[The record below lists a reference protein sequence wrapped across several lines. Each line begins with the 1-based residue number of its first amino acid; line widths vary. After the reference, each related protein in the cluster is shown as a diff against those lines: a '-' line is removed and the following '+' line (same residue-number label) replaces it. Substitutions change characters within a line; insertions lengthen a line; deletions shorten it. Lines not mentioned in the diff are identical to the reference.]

1 MKKHFTL
8 LALLGMVAIG
18 CTEGGI
24 DTGGGN
30 NNQNIVF
37 ADSSVKALCVANWD
51 SDGDGELSYDEAAA
65 VTDIGTTF
73 QYSEITSFDE
83 LEYFTGLTA
92 ISGSAFRDCYNL
104 TSINIPD
111 GVMTIG
117 DVAFYSCF
125 SLTNATIPNS
135 VTMIGISAFNG
146 CNNLQ
151 SIVIPDGT
159 TEIGGY
165 AFSGCRS
172 LTSATIPDSVTTIGF
187 AIFNSCTSLHE
198 LKGKFATDDNRCL
211 VVDGVFN
218 SFAPAGL
225 TEYAIPNGITA
236 IGHNAFED
244 CSGLTS
250 VTIPDGVT
258 EIGSYT
264 FTRCSSLTS
273 ITIPDSVTAIGLAAF
288 GDCNNLQEF
297 NGKFA
302 SEDGRSL
309 IVDGVLNSFAPA
321 GLTEYAIPDGVVEIG
336 ESSFYNCRS
345 LTSVTFPDSVTCI
358 GYNAFGSCIG
368 LTGVVIPDS
377 VTQLDVYAF
386 LGCSNLTSVTIG
398 SGVAEIG
405 DSAFYGCNTLASVY
419 CKPST
424 PPVLESDVFKHY
436 AEELGA
442 IANLDCTIYVP
453 ANSIAAYRMSDYWSD
468 YVDNIVAY
476 DFEKGEVV
484 E

>member
-8 LALLGMVAIG
+8 LLLLGVVAMG

-24 DTGGGN
+24 DDGGGN
-30 NNQNIVF
+30 NENNIQFV
-37 ADSSVKALCVANWD
+37 DSLVRAMCVANWD
-51 SDGDGELSYDEAAA
+51 TDGDGELSYDEAAA

-73 QYSEITSFDE
+73 RGTEITSFDE
-83 LEYFTGLTA
+83 FEYFTGLTS
-92 ISGSAFRDCYNL
+92 ISEYAFQGCYNL
-104 TSINIPD
+104 TSINIPN
-111 GVMTIG
+111 GVTTIG
-117 DVAFYSCF
+117 DVAFYGCI
-125 SLTNATIPNS
+125 SLTNVTIPDGI
-135 VTMIGISAFNG
+135 TKFGISAFNG
-146 CNNLQ
+146 CFKLTT
-151 SIVIPDGT
+151 ITIPDGT

-165 AFSGCRS
+165 AFCDCVS
-172 LTSATIPDSVTTIGF
+172 LTNVIIPDSVTTIGY
-187 AIFNSCTSLHE
+187 AIFSGCFNMQE
-198 LKGKFATDDNRCL
+198 FQGKFASEDGRCL
-211 VVDGVFN
+211 IVDGVLN

-225 TEYAIPNGITA
+225 TEYTISNGITV
-236 IGHNAFED
+236 IGHNAFEY
-244 CSGLTS
+244 CSDLTS
-250 VTIPDGVT
+250 VTIPDSVT

-264 FTRCSSLTS
+264 FFGCSSLTS

-358 GYNAFGSCIG
+358 GYNAFAICIG
-368 LTGVVIPDS
+368 LAGVVIPDS

-398 SGVAEIG
+398 SGVAMIG
-405 DSAFYGCNTLASVY
+405 DSAFYGCNSLASVY

-424 PPVLESDVFKHY
+424 PPVLESEVFKHY

-442 IANLDCTIYVP
+442 IANLDCAIYVP
-453 ANSIAAYRMSDYWSD
+453 ANSIAAYRLSDYWSD

-476 DFEKGEVV
+476 DYERGEVV